1 MIHWGWLVVAV
12 SAGAIVGMVMIGL
25 MAAGA
30 SEYCYRQGF
39 QEGHAEGF
47 NDGVAQ
53 ITKVG

>member
-39 QEGHAEGF
+39 QEGYAAGF